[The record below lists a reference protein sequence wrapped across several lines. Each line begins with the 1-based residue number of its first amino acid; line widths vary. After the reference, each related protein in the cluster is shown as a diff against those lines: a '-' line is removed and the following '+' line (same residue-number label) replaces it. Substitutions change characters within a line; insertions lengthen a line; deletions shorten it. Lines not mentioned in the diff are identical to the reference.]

1 MRLFILLLL
10 LLAGVPVGAIA
21 SHQVGGQLE
30 MQAIGDTPG
39 HYRITV
45 TNYLEAGTPGVTSQS
60 RRVFLGIFRKR
71 DNALMMTFVV
81 FESAARQP
89 VIFSNEY
96 CASQRNLRFLVLTY
110 QAEIQL
116 NPSEYTD
123 TQGYYLSYQTGTRNT
138 GISNVVNPDRAGFTF
153 YLEFPALWQN
163 GRNVKNSSPQ
173 FPAING
179 EYICL
184 NEPFAFSFGGSD
196 PDGDELRYSLVTP
209 LNGRSAPEGPNI
221 VSAAPYPG
229 LRWRPG
235 YSATNAIPGSPPL
248 SINARTG
255 QLAVTANR
263 AGLFLFA
270 VRVEEYRNNRKIGE
284 VRREFQLLVIDC
296 PAETV
301 PLPELRVNNQPAT
314 NQAKTLC
321 RGDSALLQTPNDSN
335 LHYQWRRNGINLPNA
350 TTPSLVVRDTGA
362 YDVIVTSQKEC
373 LKPGQSQTITIRRDT
388 ASGQVKAIGTL
399 CAIDGSVL
407 LLASTQSS
415 VRYEWYRNGRLLT
428 PTTDSIRVDQEGTYW
443 AQLTH
448 TDGRCSFQTDTFT
461 LARLPASPASIRSV
475 SGRTKLCPNDSL
487 LLESSRGS
495 QYSWQ
500 RDGQPIPNA
509 NKPQYQASVAGRYVV
524 KIVGSDG
531 CAQLS
536 NEFVVEQIPPITVL
550 FDSIPPSCSSTAL
563 PVTLRGSPA
572 GGAFAGVGVTGNT
585 FDPLRAGIGLHSL
598 SYTVKPTPE
607 CPGIVATQTAV
618 VGRAPSIALPDS
630 IVTHS
635 GSTFPIVPTV
645 SDDALRFSWSPSTY
659 LDNPTNA
666 TVTVVTIQDDIT
678 YTLRAFS
685 ESGCY
690 ADGSVHIRVIDQIW
704 VPDAFTPNGDGLNDV
719 LELPGVR
726 AFPEAV
732 ITIFNRWGGVV
743 FKSEKGYPK
752 PFDGTLNGNELPTG
766 IYSYQLQTT
775 NSQPPTEGSIM
786 LLRN

>member
-1 MRLFILLLL
+1 MRLFILQLLL
-10 LLAGVPVGAIA
+10 LVGVYVHAIA

-30 MQAIGDTPG
+30 MQVIGDTPG

-45 TNYLEAGTPGVTSQS
+45 TNYLEAGTPGVASQAK
-60 RRVFLGIFRKR
+60 RVFLGIFRKR
-71 DNALMMTFVV
+71 DNASMLTFAVV
-81 FESAARQP
+81 ESATRQP

-110 QAEIQL
+110 QAEVQL
-116 NPSEYTD
+116 NPAEYTD
-123 TQGYYLSYQTGTRNT
+123 TQGYYISYQTGTRNT
-138 GISNVVNPDRAGFTF
+138 GISNVVNPDKSGFTF
-153 YLEFPALWQN
+153 YLEFPALRQN
-163 GRNVKNSSPQ
+163 GRDVKNSSPQ

-209 LNGRSAPEGPNI
+209 LNGRSTPDGPNI

-229 LRWRPG
+229 LRWRSG

-248 SINARTG
+248 SINSKTG

-284 VRREFQLLVIDC
+284 VRREFQFLAIDC

-301 PLPELRVNNQPAT
+301 PVPGLRINNQPAT
-314 NQAKTLC
+314 SEGKTLC
-321 RGDSALLQTPNDSN
+321 RSDSALLQTTNDSS

-350 TTPSLVVRDTGA
+350 TTPSLVVRDSGT
-362 YDVIVTSQKEC
+362 YDVVVTSQKAC

-388 ASGQVKAIGTL
+388 ASGQVKATGML
-399 CAIDGSVL
+399 CAVDGSVL
-407 LLASTQSS
+407 LLALTQPS
-415 VRYEWYRNGRLLT
+415 VRYKWYREGQLLT
-428 PTTDSIRVDQEGTYW
+428 QTTDSIRVTQEGKYW

-448 TDGRCSFQTDTFT
+448 SDGRCLFQTDTFT
-461 LARLPASPASIRSV
+461 LARLPATPASIRSV
-475 SGRTKLCPNDSL
+475 SGRTKLCPDDSL
-487 LLESSRGS
+487 LLESSQGS

-500 RDGQPIPNA
+500 RDGQLIPNA
-509 NKPQYQASVAGRYVV
+509 NKPQYQANVAGRYVV
-524 KIVGSDG
+524 KVVGSDG

-536 NEFVVEQIPPITVL
+536 SEFVVEQTPPITVL
-550 FDSIPPSCSSTAL
+550 FDSIPPSCSSTASA
-563 PVTLRGSPA
+563 VTLRGSPT
-572 GGAFAGVGVTGNT
+572 GGTFAGVGVTGNT
-585 FDPLRAGIGLHSL
+585 FDPIRAGLGRHPLT
-598 SYTVKPTPE
+598 YTVKPVPE
-607 CPGIVATQTAV
+607 CPGIAATQTAV
-618 VGRAPSIALPDS
+618 VGLPPSVSLPDT
-630 IVTHS
+630 IVTRA
-635 GSTFPIVPTV
+635 GNTFPITPML
-645 SDDALRFSWSPSTY
+645 SNDAIKFSWSPSTF

-666 TVTVVTIQDDIT
+666 TITVATIEDDIT

-690 ADGSVHIRVIDQIW
+690 TDGSVHIRVIDQIW

-719 LELPGVR
+719 LKLPGVS

-732 ITIFNRWGGVV
+732 ITIFNRWGEVV

-752 PFDGTLNGNELPTG
+752 PFDGTLNGNKLPTG
-766 IYSYQLQTT
+766 IYLYQLQTT
-775 NSQPPTEGSIM
+775 ISQPPTEGSIM

>member
-1 MRLFILLLL
+1 MR
-10 LLAGVPVGAIA
+10 ATA

-30 MQAIGDTPG
+30 MQAVGDTPG

-45 TNYLEAGTPGVTSQS
+45 TNYLEAGTPGVASQS

-71 DNALMMTFVV
+71 DNASMLTFAVL
-81 FESAARQP
+81 ENAARQP
-89 VIFSNEY
+89 VIFSNEF

-110 QAEIQL
+110 QADIQL

-123 TQGYYLSYQTGTRNT
+123 TQGYYISYQTGTRNT
-138 GISNVVNPDRAGFTF
+138 GISNVVNPDKSGFTF
-153 YLEFPALWQN
+153 YLEFPALRQS
-163 GRNVKNSSPQ
+163 GRDVKNSSPH

-209 LNGRSAPEGPNI
+209 LNGRSTPDGPNI

-229 LRWRPG
+229 LRWRSG

-248 SINARTG
+248 SINSRTG
-255 QLAVTANR
+255 QLTVTANR

-270 VRVEEYRNNRKIGE
+270 VRVEEFRNNRKIGE
-284 VRREFQLLVIDC
+284 VRREFQFLVIDC

-301 PLPELRVNNQPAT
+301 PAPGIRINNQPAT
-314 NQAKTLC
+314 SQLKTLC
-321 RGDSALLQTPNDSN
+321 RGDSALLQTTNDSN
-335 LHYQWRRNGINLPNA
+335 LHYQWRRHGINLPNA
-350 TTPSLVVRDTGA
+350 TTPSLVVRDSGT
-362 YDVIVTSQKEC
+362 YDVVVTSQKEC

-448 TDGRCSFQTDTFT
+448 ADGRCSFQTDTFT

-524 KIVGSDG
+524 KVVGSDG
-531 CAQLS
+531 CTQLS
-536 NEFVVEQIPPITVL
+536 HEFLVEQIPPVTVL
-550 FDSIPPSCSSTAL
+550 FDSIPPSCDSITS

-572 GGAFAGVGVTGNT
+572 GGTFAGVGVTGTT
-585 FDPLRAGIGLHSL
+585 FDPLRAGIGRHSL
-598 SYTVKPTPE
+598 TYTVKPASE
-607 CPGIVATQTAV
+607 CSGVIATQTAV
-618 VGRAPSIALPDS
+618 VGLSPAVTLPDT
-630 IVTHS
+630 IVTHAGNTFS
-635 GSTFPIVPTV
+635 LAPTFST
-645 SDDALRFSWSPSTY
+645 DAIRFRWSPPTY
-659 LDNPTNA
+659 LDNPANAMA
-666 TVTVVTIQDDIT
+666 TVIAVQDDIT

-690 ADGSVHIRVIDQIW
+690 ADALVHIRVIDQIW

-732 ITIFNRWGGVV
+732 ITIFNRWGEVV

-775 NSQPPTEGSIM
+775 TSQPPTEGSIM